1 MLVIVIIGGH
11 YLNPERHAEVEMTA
25 SDLESGRSDVGAT
38 SCTPTQW
45 QIPTLVTGMS
55 GG

>member
-1 MLVIVIIGGH
+1 
-11 YLNPERHAEVEMTA
+11 MTA

-55 GG
+55 EG